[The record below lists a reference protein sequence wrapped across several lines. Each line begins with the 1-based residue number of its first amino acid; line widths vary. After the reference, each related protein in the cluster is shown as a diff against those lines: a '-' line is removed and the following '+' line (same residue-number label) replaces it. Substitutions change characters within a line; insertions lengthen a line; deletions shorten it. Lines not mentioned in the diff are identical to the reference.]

1 MDRRLLLGG
10 LGAVGAVAVGA
21 YIQAGS
27 RRSAPPSASTAPA
40 AGTATRPAL
49 VFVGHEL

>member
-10 LGAVGAVAVGA
+10 FGALGAVAVGA
-21 YIQAGS
+21 YFQAGS
-27 RRSAPPSASTAPA
+27 RRSAQPSVSTAPGV
-40 AGTATRPAL
+40 GTTARPAV